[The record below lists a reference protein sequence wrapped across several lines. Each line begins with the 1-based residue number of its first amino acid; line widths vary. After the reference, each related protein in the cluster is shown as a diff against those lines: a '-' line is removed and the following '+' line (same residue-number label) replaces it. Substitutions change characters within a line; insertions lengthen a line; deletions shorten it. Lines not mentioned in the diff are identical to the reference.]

1 MAIDTVLHEFV
12 STARRAGLLLSPVE
26 AIDVE
31 RAAMAIG
38 LARRD
43 DLKSALRAVM
53 VKDLEQRGIFD
64 RAFDAFFAADGRAQG
79 NLHDR
84 LRSRGFSDAELG
96 ALDDL
101 LDALG
106 AQSAQGGGTGLAVI
120 VAGGG
125 ALEQLLAVAGR
136 GAQLERIQ
144 SAMQVGF
151 YTMRVLD
158 GLGVPRAQTELGA
171 LRERLRDALGARG
184 DALADAIAAELERA
198 RQLAREYVQGEL
210 ARRTTTQLDDLRQ
223 ARLEE
228 RSFAVL
234 DRTEVARVMVEVERL
249 AERLK
254 GRLAVR
260 RRRER
265 RGQLDLR
272 RTIRASF
279 RTGALPFR
287 PVFRRR
293 RRDRPK
299 LVLLCDV
306 SDSVRTAA
314 RFLLVFVHA
323 VQEVFARTRSFVFV
337 SDLGETTELFATHEP
352 ERAVALAY
360 GGSVIS
366 VASNSN
372 YGAAFAQFLA
382 RYRDALD
389 ARTTVVVLGDGR
401 NNYNDPNT
409 PALREI
415 RRRAGRVLWLNPE
428 PPGAWGFG
436 DSAMKLYEP
445 LCDEAHPVHDLASLR
460 VAVDRLVRR

>member
-12 STARRAGLLLSPVE
+12 STARRAGLRLSPVE

-31 RAAMAIG
+31 RAAMCVG

-43 DLKSALRAVM
+43 DLKAALRAVM
-53 VKDLEQRGIFD
+53 VKDLDQRAIFD

-79 NLHDR
+79 NLYDR
-84 LRSRGFSDAELG
+84 LRSQGFSDTELG
-96 ALDDL
+96 TLDEL
-101 LDALG
+101 LEALG
-106 AQSAQGGGTGLAVI
+106 AQQQAGGGTGLGAI
-120 VAGGG
+120 VAGG
-125 ALEQLLAVAGR
+125 AELEHLLTVAGR

-144 SAMQVGF
+144 SPMQVGF
-151 YTMRVLD
+151 FTMRVLD
-158 GLGVPRAQTELGA
+158 GAGVPRAQTELRA
-171 LRERLRDALGARG
+171 LRERLRDALGDRG
-184 DALADAIAAELERA
+184 DALAEAVAAELEKFRG
-198 RQLAREYVQGEL
+198 LAREYVQDEL
-210 ARRTTTQLDDLRQ
+210 ARRTTTQFDDLRR

-228 RSFAVL
+228 RFFAQL
-234 DRTEVARVMVEVERL
+234 DHDEVERVMAEVVRL

-265 RGQLDLR
+265 RGHLDVR

-279 RTGALPFR
+279 RTGSLPFR
-287 PVFRRR
+287 PIFRRR

-323 VQEVFARTRSFVFV
+323 VQEIFARTRSFVFV
-337 SDLGETTELFATHEP
+337 SDLGETTELFAMHPP
-352 ERAVALAY
+352 ERAIALAY

-372 YGAAFAQFLA
+372 YGAALGQFVA
-382 RYRDALD
+382 HHRDALD

-401 NNYNDPNT
+401 NNYNDPNI
-409 PALREI
+409 PALRELK
-415 RRRAGRVLWLNPE
+415 RRAGRLLWLNPE

-445 LCDEAHPVHDLASLR
+445 LCDEAHSVHDLASLR

>member
-1 MAIDTVLHEFV
+1 MSLATVLHEFV
-12 STARRAGLLLSPVE
+12 ATARRAGLRLSPVE

-31 RAAMAIG
+31 RAAMAVG
-38 LARRD
+38 VGRRD
-43 DLKSALRAVM
+43 DLRAALRAVM
-53 VKDLEQRGIFD
+53 VKDLEQRALFD

-79 NLHDR
+79 TLHDR
-84 LRSRGFSDAELG
+84 LRSQGFSDTELG
-96 ALDDL
+96 ALDEL
-101 LDALG
+101 LAALG
-106 AQSAQGGGTGLAVI
+106 AQQAQGGGTGLATI
-120 VAGGG
+120 VAGG
-125 ALEQLLAVAGR
+125 AELEQLLAMAGR
-136 GAQLERIQ
+136 GAQVERIQ
-144 SAMQVGF
+144 SAMQIGF
-151 YTMRVLD
+151 FTMRVLD
-158 GLGVPRAQTELGA
+158 RVGVPRAQTELGA

-184 DALADAIAAELERA
+184 DALAEALAAELEKV
-198 RQLAREYVQGEL
+198 RQLGRRYVQDEL
-210 ARRTTTQLDDLRQ
+210 SRRTTTQFEDLRR

-228 RSFAVL
+228 RSFALL
-234 DRTEVARVMVEVERL
+234 DRDEVARVMAEVERL

-260 RRRER
+260 RRRAR
-265 RGQLDLR
+265 RGPLDVR
-272 RTIRASF
+272 RTIRTSF

-352 ERAVALAY
+352 ERAIALAY

-372 YGAAFAQFLA
+372 YGAAFGHFIE

-415 RRRAGRVLWLNPE
+415 KRRAGRVLWLNPE

-436 DSAMKLYEP
+436 DSAMRHYEP
-445 LCDEAHPVHDLASLR
+445 LCDEAHTVHDLASLR

>member
-12 STARRAGLLLSPVE
+12 STARRAGLRLSPVE

-31 RAAMAIG
+31 RAAMAVG

-43 DLKSALRAVM
+43 DLKAALRSVM
-53 VKDLEQRGIFD
+53 VKEVDQRATFD

-79 NLHDR
+79 NLYDR
-84 LRSRGFSDAELG
+84 LRSQGFTDTEIS
-96 ALDDL
+96 ALDEIL
-101 LDALG
+101 AALG
-106 AQSAQGGGTGLAVI
+106 AQQSPGGGTGLGAI

-125 ALEQLLAVAGR
+125 ALDHLLAVAGR
-136 GAQLERIQ
+136 SAQLERIQ
-144 SAMQVGF
+144 SPMQLGF
-151 YTMRVLD
+151 FTMRVLD
-158 GLGVPRAQTELGA
+158 AAGAPRAQTELGA
-171 LRERLRDALGARG
+171 LRERLRDALGARADLLV
-184 DALADAIAAELERA
+184 DAVAAELEKFRHIA
-198 RQLAREYVQGEL
+198 RQYVQDEL
-210 ARRTTTQLDDLRQ
+210 RRRTSTQLDDLRR

-228 RSFAVL
+228 RSFALL
-234 DRTEVARVMVEVERL
+234 DRDEVACVMREVERL

-260 RRRER
+260 RRRQR
-265 RGQLDLR
+265 RGRLDVR

-287 PVFRRR
+287 PIFRRR

-337 SDLGETTELFATHEP
+337 SDLGETTELFATHPP
-352 ERAVALAY
+352 ERAIALAY

-366 VASNSN
+366 VAANSN
-372 YGAAFAQFLA
+372 YGSAFGQFVD
-382 RYRDALD
+382 RHRDALD
-389 ARTTVVVLGDGR
+389 ARTTVVVIGDGR
-401 NNYNDPNT
+401 NNFNDPNT
-409 PALREI
+409 AALRELK
-415 RRRAGRVLWLNPE
+415 RRAGRVLWLNPE

-445 LCDEAHPVHDLASLR
+445 LTDESHSVHDLASLR
-460 VAVDRLVRR
+460 LAVDRLVRR